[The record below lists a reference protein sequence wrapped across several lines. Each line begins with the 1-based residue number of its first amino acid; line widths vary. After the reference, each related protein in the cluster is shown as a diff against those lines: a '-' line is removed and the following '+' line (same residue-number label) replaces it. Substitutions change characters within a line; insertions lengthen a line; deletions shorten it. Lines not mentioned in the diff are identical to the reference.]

1 MARRDNALAVVAP
14 LIKSI
19 IVAVVGVL
27 ILGVLYVQFG
37 QIRFNSTST
46 YTALFTTASGLQ
58 SASNVTANGVPVG
71 RVDATEVDSQNH
83 AKVTFTIDS
92 TVRLTRGVHATI
104 RYRNLT
110 GDQYVNLTPGPP
122 TAPVVPPG
130 GTIPVTDTSPSL
142 DLDALLGG
150 FNPLFQG
157 LQPVQ
162 VNQLTGELV
171 KVMQGEGGT
180 LNSVLAH
187 AASFSGALAD
197 QDKVIGQVV
206 NNLNTV
212 TGSLD
217 ANAGQLSNTVS
228 EAQRLVSQL
237 ARDRGDLVNGLQK
250 TADLADQLGDLA
262 GTLRTGHD
270 TIKQLGRTAKIF
282 NDNRPE
288 FEKILSMLPGVYLRI
303 GRVTTEGGFYNV
315 FICSVQL
322 RLTGADGQP
331 YYAPQIGPSP
341 QSRRCSNDDIAPLQ
355 ITKPQGAGE

>member
-1 MARRDNALAVVAP
+1 MARRDNALAVMAP
-14 LIKSI
+14 LVKTI

-27 ILGVLYVQFG
+27 ILGVLYIQFG
-37 QIRFNSTST
+37 QIRFTSTST
-46 YTALFTTASGLQ
+46 YTALFTSASGLQ
-58 SASNVTANGVPVG
+58 PASNVTANGVPVG
-71 RVDATEVDSQNH
+71 RVDSVELDPHDQAR
-83 AKVTFTIDS
+83 VTFTIDS
-92 TVRLTRGVHATI
+92 PVRLTTGVHATI

-122 TAPVVPPG
+122 SAPVVAPG
-130 GTIPVTDTSPSL
+130 GTIPVSDTSPSL

-157 LQPVQ
+157 LQPTQ

-171 KVMQGEGGT
+171 SVMQGEGGT

-187 AASFSGALAD
+187 AASFSGSLAD
-197 QDKVIGQVV
+197 QDRVIGQVV
-206 NNLNTV
+206 NNLNAV

-217 ANAGQLSNTVS
+217 ANAGRLSDTVT
-228 EAQRLVSQL
+228 EAQKLVSQL
-237 ARDRGDLVNGLQK
+237 SRDRGELVDGMRR

-270 TIKQLGRTAKIF
+270 TLEHLGDTAKIF

-288 FEKILSMLPGVYLRI
+288 FEQILSMLPGVYLRI

-315 FICSVQL
+315 FICAVQL
-322 RLTGADGQP
+322 RVTGADGQP

-341 QSRRCSNDDIAPLQ
+341 QVRRCSNDDIAPLQ
-355 ITKPQGAGE
+355 ITKPQGAR